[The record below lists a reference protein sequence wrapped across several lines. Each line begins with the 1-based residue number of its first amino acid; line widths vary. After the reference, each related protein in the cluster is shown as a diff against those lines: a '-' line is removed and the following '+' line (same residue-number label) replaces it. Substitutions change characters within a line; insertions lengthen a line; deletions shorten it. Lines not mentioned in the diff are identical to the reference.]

1 MSNDTTQNTDA
12 TPSLSPEGNSAV
24 QLQLS
29 DLLLAAQVV
38 QVASQRGAFK
48 PEEFTQIGGLY
59 DRLVAFLQAS
69 GAIKQQEAPADG
81 TSAESADSTPA
92 E

>member
-1 MSNDTTQNTDA
+1 MLNDTQNTDA
-12 TPSLSPEGNSAV
+12 TTDATPALSPEGNPAV

-69 GAIKQQEAPADG
+69 GAIKQQEEAP
-81 TSAESADSTPA
+81 ADSTPA